1 MATTEEKTEL
11 VETLKGPRFYRI
23 MLNGYGGE
31 SAYMSISKEAHDFW
45 HPICEEH
52 GDSDLVE
59 YMNSDDDA
67 EPEYEE
73 IESVPESAQFLHDK
87 EDDNYKRPWYESH
100 TEFEHSMGVELGSA
114 YLVVEEVDSNE
125 YSSNYI
131 ADVIEG
137 ENLSDMLNKLEKES
151 NWELELTEMISD
163 DEAPEGVEYI
173 AQLYSSEK
181 GNFFDGVI
189 ETVGSF
195 DVKKLK
201 VYTTEYL
208 NGEDTITGIEYEG
221 VEIDNNGGDTNG
233 KGYSAS
239 VWKV

>member
-1 MATTEEKTEL
+1 
-11 VETLKGPRFYRI
+11 
-23 MLNGYGGE
+23 
-31 SAYMSISKEAHDFW
+31 
-45 HPICEEH
+45 
-52 GDSDLVE
+52 
-59 YMNSDDDA
+59 
-67 EPEYEE
+67 
-73 IESVPESAQFLHDK
+73 
-87 EDDNYKRPWYESH
+87 
-100 TEFEHSMGVELGSA
+100 MGVELGSA

-125 YSSNYI
+125 YSSNHI

-137 ENLSDMLNKLEKES
+137 ENLSDMLNELEKES
-151 NWELELTEMISD
+151 NWELELTEMGAE

-208 NGEDTITGIEYEG
+208 NGEDTVTSIEYDG
-221 VEIDNNGGDTNG
+221 VEVDNAGGDTNG
-233 KGYSAS
+233 KGYSAH
-239 VWKV
+239 VWKN